1 MIYHTV
7 HYRAVEI
14 FFLWKSFQQTVSGFL
29 LKIAEQGLANILK
42 TSKFI
47 YITCMS
53 LDVANNVKQHNAM
66 LQSVAAHNVRVPKR

>member
-1 MIYHTV
+1 M
-7 HYRAVEI
+7 
-14 FFLWKSFQQTVSGFL
+14 
-29 LKIAEQGLANILK
+29 AETACLGLANKLK

-66 LQSVAAHNVRVPKR
+66 LQSVAAHNVRVPKRKVFKT